1 MNGQEENEQEHTI
14 SRRITRNM
22 IRQVIFANKNILPLS
37 HVFLELVKC
46 RILFLNCRG
55 TNSKNNISKSKKI
68 KEGFFFYQ
76 QNKRRMAKIKIRSA
90 RRKHQ
95 YQAQIGA
102 QF

>member
-68 KEGFFFYQ
+68 KEGFFFIS
-76 QNKRRMAKIKIRSA
+76 KIKEGWPRL
-90 RRKHQ
+90 K
-95 YQAQIGA
+95 
-102 QF
+102 